1 MNAKNVFPISRVIMK
16 FLMVNHNLG
25 ENCFDLTLKPQQLHK
40 YTKFHGEGIK
50 HRLCVTHKIGCCCNN

>member
-50 HRLCVTHKIGCCCNN
+50 HRLCVTH